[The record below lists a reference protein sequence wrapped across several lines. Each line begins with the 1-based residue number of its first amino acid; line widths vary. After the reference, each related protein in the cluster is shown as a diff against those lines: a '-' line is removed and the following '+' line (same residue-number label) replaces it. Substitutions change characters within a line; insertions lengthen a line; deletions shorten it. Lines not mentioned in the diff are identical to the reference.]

1 MILRLRAIV
10 ERLAS
15 LWLTLGCI
23 VLALVIAVTGETLN
37 LAMGVSMAAPF
48 AVLCVNL
55 LAAVVTNPKLYRQCG
70 LLGFHLALAGLAC
83 LAAIDQL
90 VALEGHVEVTEGAAF
105 DSRLVE
111 SKMGPLHPGG
121 LDRVRFVQGDIAIN
135 YAPGLKRMDTRSV
148 VRVPSGA
155 HGWASL
161 VVGDDKPLVFG
172 AYRFYTS
179 FNKGYAPV
187 LTFFDRQGASHRG
200 TVHLPSYPL
209 NYYKQ
214 GNQWTPPGEIAPIKL
229 WLHLPTPVFKK
240 EEHWR
245 FQKPESA
252 SLVVID
258 GPRRHELRPGGVVEI
273 GSGKLRFDGL
283 RSWMGYTITYNP
295 LLPWMLAAAA
305 VGILCL
311 CWHVARRAIRTP
323 WRAGPLSEDVADAA

>member
-1 MILRLRAIV
+1 MIRRLRAMT

-15 LWLTLGCI
+15 LWLTLGCV
-23 VLALVIAVTGETLN
+23 VLALIIAVTGEAFD
-37 LAMGVSMAAPF
+37 LAIGVAMAVPF

-55 LAAVVTNPKLYRQCG
+55 LAAVATNPKLYRQYG

-83 LAAIDQL
+83 LAALDRL

-105 DSRLVE
+105 DPRLVE
-111 SKMGPLHPGG
+111 SKTGPLHPGG
-121 LDRVRFVQGDIAIN
+121 LDRVRFIQGDIAIN
-135 YAPGLKRMDTRSV
+135 YAPGLKRRDTRSV

-155 HGWASL
+155 RGWSSV

-179 FNKGYAPV
+179 FNKGFAPL
-187 LTFFDRQGASHRG
+187 LTFFDGQGAPHRG

-214 GNQWTPPGEIAPIKL
+214 GNQWTPPGETAPIKL
-229 WLHLPTPVFKK
+229 WLHLPTPLFKK
-240 EEHWR
+240 QNHWQ
-245 FQKPESA
+245 FQKPDAA

-258 GPRRHELRPGGVVEI
+258 GQRRHELRPGGVVEI

-311 CWHVARRAIRTP
+311 CWHVAQRVVRMP
-323 WRAGPLSEDVADAA
+323 WRAASLSEDTADAA